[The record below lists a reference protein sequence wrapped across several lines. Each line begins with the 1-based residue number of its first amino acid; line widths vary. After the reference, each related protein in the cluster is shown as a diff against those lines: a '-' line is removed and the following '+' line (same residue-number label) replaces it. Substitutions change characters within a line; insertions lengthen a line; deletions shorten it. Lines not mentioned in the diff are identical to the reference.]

1 MRKAALIFMVCA
13 MFAAVLL
20 PTTAQALLQPRLSVN
35 VRDGYAQMSPDPLE
49 MSAEYHFTAV
59 VRNGWSRS
67 INVTCNFRVTVNDG
81 NYQGFPGTALSVWF
95 GDVSLSGRMRPGTT
109 AVNLVAKNWSWDVGL
124 VSQWNVLKRG
134 CYKGPNHSV

>member
-35 VRDGYAQMSPDPLE
+35 VRDGNAQMSGVDN
-49 MSAEYHFTAV
+49 SAEYRFTAV

-67 INVTCNFRVTVNDG
+67 INVTCNFRVSSNIDG
-81 NYQGFPGTALSVWF
+81 YTGFPGTAASEWF
-95 GDVSLSGRMRPGTT
+95 GDVAMSGRFRPGTT
-109 AVNLVAKNWSWDVGL
+109 MVNLVARNWDWAYGMQ
-124 VSQWNVLKRG
+124 SQWNVLKRG
-134 CYKGPNHSV
+134 CFKGPNASV